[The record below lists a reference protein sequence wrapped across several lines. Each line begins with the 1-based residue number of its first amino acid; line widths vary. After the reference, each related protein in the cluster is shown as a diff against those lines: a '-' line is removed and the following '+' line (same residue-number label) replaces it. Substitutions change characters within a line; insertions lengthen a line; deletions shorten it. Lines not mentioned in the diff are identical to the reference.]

1 MARGGPP
8 SRATPRGASMSPER
22 LVWWL
27 VAAIL
32 LIVFLILV
40 FEVIDVRVD

>member
-1 MARGGPP
+1 
-8 SRATPRGASMSPER
+8 MSPER